1 MNIFDLDIEQ
11 LDFNEA
17 KAALTES
24 LVERLPGVPVFLS
37 RKECAMILGVSIKII
52 NKLIDAGNL
61 PLIKIPDDNAPI
73 CLDLFGMIMEQPYV
87 EYILRSDLVEFL
99 EKALLCH
106 KPVLDTKDNH

>member
-1 MNIFDLDIEQ
+1 MNIFGLDIEQ
-11 LDFNEA
+11 LDFDEA

-37 RKECAMILGVSIKII
+37 RKECATILGVSMKVI
-52 NKLIDAGNL
+52 NKLIDAGSL

-73 CLDLFGMIMEQPYV
+73 CFDLFGMIMEQPYV

-99 EKALLCH
+99 EKTLLCH
-106 KPVLDTKDNH
+106 KPILNSEL